1 MSSGTRLT
9 FSAAGADAMETP
21 DPWLVKLRDFI
32 YQTAGIFQPDH
43 KFRFLHERCG
53 RRMIALKHQSFR
65 QYYEYVSGSARM
77 VEVPLLLNEITVG
90 ETCFF
95 RNPSQL
101 DAMRKIALPKI
112 LQAREKLSVKKLR
125 IWSAGC
131 STGEEP
137 YTLAMM
143 LLSEPLMQNKGYDFE
158 VMATDLNERSIASCQ
173 QGIYDNYAV
182 RNTPPDVLK
191 KYFKP
196 NDGRHELSAEV
207 KAKVKFQRV
216 NLLEDA
222 RMLFLKSMDI
232 VFCCNVLIY
241 FDNASKQRVISH
253 FFNNLLEHGYLLLGH
268 AESLYGISDAFQLVH
283 FPSATGY
290 IKASRSELLKQAG
303 KS

>member
-1 MSSGTRLT
+1 MSSGPRPAFTPPAEVLE
-9 FSAAGADAMETP
+9 AP

-32 YQTAGIFQPDH
+32 YKTAGIYQPDH
-43 KFRFLHERCG
+43 KFRFLRERCG
-53 RRMIALKHQSFR
+53 RRMASLKLEGFR
-65 QYYEYVSGSARM
+65 QYYEYLNGPSRM
-77 VEVPLLLNEITVG
+77 VEVPQLLNEITVG

-95 RNPSQL
+95 RNPPQL
-101 DAMRKIALPKI
+101 DALRKIALPKV
-112 LQAREKLSVKKLR
+112 LQAREKLVVRKLR
-125 IWSAGC
+125 LWSAGC

-143 LLSEPLMQNKGYDFE
+143 LLEDPLLQSRGYDFE
-158 VMATDLNERSIASCQ
+158 IMATDLNERSLVNCQ
-173 QGIYDNYAV
+173 QGLYDNYAV
-182 RNTPPDVLK
+182 RNTPAEYLK

-196 NDGRHELSAEV
+196 VENRYEIADTV

-222 RMLFLKSMDI
+222 RMLFLKSMDV

-253 FFNNLLEHGYLLLGH
+253 FFNNLLEHGYLFLGH
-268 AESLYGISDAFQLVH
+268 AESLYGVSDAFQLVH

-290 IKASRSELLKQAG
+290 IKASRSEVLRQAG
-303 KS
+303 KP